1 MSTKYTSYEEIIEKQ
16 EELLRNLKAHLSK
29 LQALLSIV
37 KSEACYEDFVYR
49 FYHQSFKVY
58 QLQDLTRQIAENLR
72 SVAPEGT
79 TFCHYFEELLQAGAD
94 SVQFEME
101 HNADWTRHTRPFV
114 EAYFHA
120 QYFLEMAV
128 KYGQS
133 LDQAP
138 EVLPSGWAALLSLYE
153 IR

>member
-1 MSTKYTSYEEIIEKQ
+1 MF
-16 EELLRNLKAHLSK
+16 LR
-29 LQALLSIV
+29 IV
-37 KSEACYEDFVYR
+37 RSDAYYEDFVYR

-58 QLQDLTRQIAENLR
+58 QLQDLNRQIADVLR
-72 SVAPEGT
+72 SIAPEGT
-79 TFCHYFEELLQAGAD
+79 SFCPFFEELLQAGAGN
-94 SVQFEME
+94 VNFEAE
-101 HNADWTRHTRPFV
+101 HNLEWTHQTRPFL

-120 QYFLEMAV
+120 QYFLAMAV

-138 EVLPSGWAALLSLYE
+138 EILPSGWAALLSLYD